1 MQKGSAA
8 TAFKQFTSRIMLL
21 AICAVLSDTVFAIEA
36 GQYYYF
42 ISDKCAAKGP
52 QTPEERGAVTP
63 DVMLFEVV
71 PAGISDYYV
80 NMNTS
85 ALFHY
90 AEDGQENL
98 SSLEAEQAY
107 TAGKSPSKDSL
118 RKDGNAIHHDFMLQR
133 EAIDLKTLIGTLNGF
148 SQLQSDKGYFFKKI
162 VGLSDQNAK
171 FKAITRVR
179 LSDMGYDKRMMLTS
193 YTSDYFRLDEQGNT
207 PDTPFITVD
216 HGAALRSS
224 LHETNSPYA
233 VFTKNSV
240 CGEKWEPGLPQL

>member
-1 MQKGSAA
+1 MFSKKPFHALKTIVLA
-8 TAFKQFTSRIMLL
+8 TY
-21 AICAVLSDTVFAIEA
+21 VFSQSVSAIEA

-52 QTPEERGAVTP
+52 QAPEERAVVTP

-85 ALFHY
+85 ALVHY
-90 AEDGQENL
+90 ADKGQETL

-107 TAGKSPSKDSL
+107 TAGKAPSKDSL
-118 RKDGNAIHHDFMLQR
+118 RKDGNTIHHDFMLQR
-133 EAIDLKTLIGTLNGF
+133 EAIDLKTLINTLNGF

-162 VGLSDQNAK
+162 VSLANSDAK

-179 LSDMGYDKRMMLTS
+179 LSDMGYNKRMILTS
-193 YTSDYFRLDEQGNT
+193 YTSDYFMLDAQGKASE
-207 PDTPFITVD
+207 TPFISVD

-224 LHETNSPYA
+224 LHDTTSPYA
-233 VFTKNSV
+233 IFTQDVV
-240 CGEKWEPGLPQL
+240 CGEKWEPGNSLSNTSN

>member
-1 MQKGSAA
+1 MQIGSAL
-8 TAFKQFTSRIMLL
+8 TAIKQLTSRLLLL
-21 AICAVLSDTVFAIEA
+21 ATCTVISNTAFAIEA

-42 ISDKCAAKGP
+42 ISEKCVPKGP
-52 QTPEERGAVTP
+52 QTPEARGAVTP

-85 ALFHY
+85 ALVHY
-90 AEDGQENL
+90 AEEGQSHL

-107 TAGKSPSKDSL
+107 TAGKTPSQASI

-133 EAIDLKTLIGTLNGF
+133 EAIGLKALINTLNGF

-162 VGLSDQNAK
+162 VGLSNPDAK

-179 LSDMGYDKRMMLTS
+179 LSDIGHDKRMMLTS
-193 YTSDYFRLDEQGNT
+193 YTSDYFMLDEQSKAS
-207 PDTPFITVD
+207 DTPFISVD

-224 LHETNSPYA
+224 LHDTNSPYA
-233 VFTKNSV
+233 VFTQNSV
-240 CGEKWEPGLPQL
+240 CGEKWEPGN

>member
-1 MQKGSAA
+1 MQIGSAV
-8 TAFKQFTSRIMLL
+8 TAINHFTSRLL
-21 AICAVLSDTVFAIEA
+21 FLATCAVLSNTAFAIEA

-42 ISDKCAAKGP
+42 ISDKCVAKGP

-71 PAGISDYYV
+71 PAGISDYYI

-85 ALFHY
+85 ALVDY
-90 AEDGQENL
+90 AEEGQDTL
-98 SSLEAEQAY
+98 SSLETEQAY
-107 TAGKSPSKDSL
+107 TAGKIPSKESL

-193 YTSDYFRLDEQGNT
+193 YTSDYFMLDEQGNT
-207 PDTPFITVD
+207 PDRPFITVD

-224 LHETNSPYA
+224 LHDNNSPYA
-233 VFTKNSV
+233 VFAKNSV
-240 CGEKWEPGLPQL
+240 CGEKWEPGN